1 MAKQNTDII
10 IVEQDNLKNK
20 LLYNIL
26 FHDGLVVL
34 FFIIS

>member
-1 MAKQNTDII
+1 MAKQNADII

-26 FHDGLVVL
+26 FHDDRVVL
-34 FFIIS
+34 FIFS